1 MIPAGLIVTINII
14 GLIWIHHD
22 LTRMPKATVRMTSVH
37 LSPDK
42 YKADRLTLLFDRDL
56 VSQESVGGIE
66 QAGLFTL
73 EPGWP
78 GNWQWSALNKL
89 EYMLEKP
96 LPPGRVFRVYAT
108 DEFQV
113 RTGKIIEGDTDFHF
127 ETVSL
132 ELKEC
137 GLIAADN
144 HEVTLEMM
152 FNQPVDPE
160 DLLRHVKFYDDKSS
174 GELGGA
180 ICLTK
185 KPEEK
190 LVVRVRR
197 PQSNRMRI
205 VMDER
210 LAGHQAQLSLGREIA
225 RTLAIPSGFSLLQT
239 WVNTPSLEEI
249 ITVNLRFSH
258 SLSNKQDIPNF
269 TIEPSIE
276 KLKVHRSYWNLMING
291 KFEPGKSYKIK
302 VPGTLLAENE
312 RTLGA
317 DKSVTVTIP
326 DRSPALR
333 FVHDKGFLSP
343 LGNLTLDITTVNV
356 EGIDLQSW
364 RVYKNNLFSH
374 LHGAEFGQT
383 SRFLLKK
390 TVKVNTPHNKVE
402 KLAINLEDLVQG
414 GRGIYRIKAS
424 ATNGKWTSAQT
435 LVTITDLAIT
445 EKSERNG
452 SLVWVTSLRTGKP
465 VSGAIITALTN
476 NNQTLATEQTDANG
490 IARLGY
496 SRNGPDGGLWVI
508 TAEKDDDLSYLR
520 PADNQWVIDDVEQ
533 SGRAYTENYEVML
546 YTERGVYRPGDTI
559 YLTGIIREETGKIP
573 PAFPLAVK
581 VIRPDGRQIDEII
594 TEYKENSQGIFHIKF
609 PTRTDGQ
616 TGSYRFRVTLP
627 GSKQILGSTQVFV
640 EAFVPL
646 RMEVKAGPT
655 AERFGPNEPPTV
667 NVSGRYLWDQPAA
680 KLPVKV
686 QGSLRTIAF
695 KSKKYPDFHFGMGK
709 ESKHISVPACTGLL
723 DNQGKA
729 NLEIQLPKSLEA
741 GIYQMALSATVTET
755 GGRSVS
761 GNLSAILDR
770 LDHHIGLRLSTGRMV
785 EVNQPVSVDWVSLTG
800 NEKPTGPEE
809 MEVRLVEVE
818 YDTVLKEVDGRWVW
832 QSVEKINEIKTRQIS
847 MTADSKGSFRITC
860 PDAGKYRI
868 IVTSK
873 RTQSVT
879 QLDFYACE
887 HAAGP
892 QSLAMNQPERL
903 EVVTDK
909 KKYLPGEKVKVLVRS
924 PLPGTLLLTVET
936 DYVLD
941 LRIAEIRENSVE
953 LEVPLSK
960 ELRGGAFVT
969 ATVVRAIDPARKNWL
984 PHRAMGMA
992 RILLDHNSHNIP
1004 VKINA
1009 PKKVKP
1015 DQTVS
1020 VTIETGLPSDPNHP
1034 TFVHIWAVDE
1044 GILLTSAYQ
1053 TPHPMGFFFSPRRLG
1068 VSTADIFFRLLPDY
1082 DRPAGI
1088 TRIGAGDRGP
1098 GTVDVLRRNPV
1109 PTRQTQAA
1117 VVWRKAA
1124 AVNADGKVT
1133 VEMKLP
1139 DLIGQMRLMA
1149 VAIDHDRYG
1158 RAEHDLILTAPLIVE
1173 TSWPRF
1179 VAPGDTFQVPV
1190 KLFNSTPRALTVRLE
1205 TKVDGPINIT
1215 ADSAVDRIVVEP
1227 NEPAAYQLNV
1237 EASKTGSVIA
1247 QVEAVEIENV
1257 DESLTALNKAYL
1269 SVRPATALHSEV
1281 KLEAITAGERL
1292 IVEPSKSF
1300 VKGTARM
1307 TISIS
1312 PRPAVQ
1318 LQAALEK
1325 LVGYPYGCVEQT
1337 SSRLFALLYAADIL
1351 GGEREEEINSMV
1363 QAGIAR
1369 LWAMQT
1375 RSGGLGYWPGD
1386 SQPSMWGTG
1395 YAAWCL
1401 LEAKNAGHKIDPRFT
1416 KELIKYLES
1425 RLGADNDG
1433 TNDLN
1438 TKALFCRVLSTFGQ
1452 PPHGWM
1458 NRLAEQKE
1466 ELDAVALAH
1475 LAGAFHAS
1483 GNKERALA
1491 LLPEQPVGMTI
1502 KTTTAGRLTS
1512 QVQQEAVLL
1521 SVLLDIDPNSTM
1533 AVQLAGRLMKARCNG
1548 YWGSTLENSAAI
1560 VALTRYQAITTKEK
1574 TEFTGSIRS
1583 NQAKDISFDHTKPV
1597 SHEFHNVVGPIEI
1610 SSSGSGKIY
1619 ISVST
1624 EGLAIED
1631 LVRPYDRQMSVKR
1644 RWLDSEGGVVD
1655 PNNLHVGDL
1664 VHVEVEVSSPKGI
1677 QANNIAVVDALPGGM
1692 EVENPRLSTSAE
1704 AGKLRGD
1711 TPDHIEFLD
1720 DRVVLFCSVSSKSKV
1735 FKYALRVTTAGRFSL
1750 PPIQAS
1756 CMYDPAVASLGKSG
1770 RVIIQK

>member
-1 MIPAGLIVTINII
+1 MKQIPRRFAILAGLILTVNII
-14 GLIWIHHD
+14 GLIWIHNG
-22 LTRMPKATVRMTSVH
+22 LTRLPKATVRMTSLH

-56 VSQESVGGIE
+56 VSKESVGGIE
-66 QAGLFTL
+66 HAGLFTL
-73 EPGWP
+73 EPDWP
-78 GNWQWSALNKL
+78 GNWQWSALNRL
-89 EYMLEKP
+89 EYMLDKP
-96 LPPGRVFRVYAT
+96 LPPGRVFWTRAT
-108 DEFQV
+108 DEFQA
-113 RTGKIIEGDTDFHF
+113 RTGKVIEGDNNFRF
-127 ETVSL
+127 QTVSL
-132 ELKEC
+132 ALKRWIV
-137 GLIAADN
+137 IAADN
-144 HEVTLEMM
+144 HDVTLEIM

-197 PQSNRMRI
+197 PHSNKMRI
-205 VMDER
+205 ALDER
-210 LAGHQAQLSLGREIA
+210 LTGHEAELSLGRKIA
-225 RTLAIPSGFSLLQT
+225 RTLAIASGFSLL
-239 WVNTPSLEEI
+239 NTRTDTPNLDEI
-249 ITVNLRFSH
+249 ISVRLQFSH
-258 SLSNKQDIPNF
+258 RLNKEQKIPKI
-269 TIEPSIE
+269 TVEPSVE
-276 KLKVHRSYWNLMING
+276 KLKVLRSYRTLRVNG

-302 VPGTLLAENE
+302 VPGTLLADSNS
-312 RTLGA
+312 TLGT
-317 DKSVTVTIP
+317 DKSVTIKIP
-326 DRSPALR
+326 DRRPALR
-333 FVHDKGFLSP
+333 FVHEKGFLSP
-343 LGNLTLDITTVNV
+343 LGNLTLDIKAANV
-356 EGIDLQSW
+356 EAINFKSW
-364 RVYKNNLFSH
+364 RVHQNNLVPH
-374 LHGAEFGQT
+374 LHGNSAGIT
-383 SRFLLKK
+383 SRFLLEK

-402 KLAINLEDLVQG
+402 KLAVNLQELIPG
-414 GRGIYRIKAS
+414 GKGIYRIKAS
-424 ATNGKWTSAQT
+424 ATNRKWYSAPA

-445 EKSERNG
+445 AKTERNG

-465 VSGAIITALTN
+465 VAGVRLMALTH
-476 NNQTLATEQTDANG
+476 NNQTLATAKTDASG
-490 IARLGY
+490 IARLKFTT
-496 SRNGPDGGLWVI
+496 SGPDGGLWVI

-520 PADNQWVIDDVEQ
+520 PADNRWVINDVEQ
-533 SGRAYTENYEVML
+533 SGRAYAKNYEVML

-573 PAFPLAVK
+573 PTFPLAVK

-594 TEYKENSQGIFHIKF
+594 TEHKENSQGIFHIKF
-609 PTRTDGQ
+609 PTRNDGQ

-627 GSKQILGSTQVFV
+627 GSKQILGSTHVFV

-646 RMEVKAGPT
+646 RMEVKSEPT

-686 QGSLRTIAF
+686 QGSLRKIAF
-695 KSKKYPDFHFGMGK
+695 NSKKYPDFHFSTGK
-709 ESKHISVPACTGLL
+709 KSKHISVPTCTGQL
-723 DNQGKA
+723 DNQGKT
-729 NLEIQLPKSLEA
+729 NLEIQPPKSLEA
-741 GIYQMALSATVTET
+741 GIYRMALSATVTET

-761 GNLSAILDR
+761 SNMSAILDN
-770 LDHHIGLRLSTGRMV
+770 LDHHIGLRLPTGRMV
-785 EVNQPVSVDWVSLTG
+785 EANEPVSVDWVSLTG
-800 NEKPTGPEE
+800 DEKPNGPGE

-818 YDTVLKEVDGRWVW
+818 YDTVLKEVNRRRVW

-847 MTADSKGSFRITC
+847 MTADSKGSFQITC

-868 IVTSK
+868 IVTDKKTKSGTK
-873 RTQSVT
+873 
-879 QLDFYACE
+879 LDFYACE

-903 EVVTDK
+903 EVVTEK
-909 KKYLPGEKVKVLVRS
+909 KTYLPGETAKVLVRS

-936 DYVLD
+936 DHVVD
-941 LRIAEIRENSVE
+941 LVIAEVQENTVE

-960 ELRGGAFVT
+960 ELRGGAFIT
-969 ATVVRAIDPARKNWL
+969 ATVVRAIDPAQKSWL

-992 RILLDHNSHNIP
+992 RILLDHNSHTIP

-1015 DQTVS
+1015 GQTVS
-1020 VTIETGLPSDPNHP
+1020 VTIENGLPSDPNHP

-1098 GTVDVLRRNPV
+1098 GTVGALRRNPV
-1109 PTRQTQAA
+1109 PTRQRKPA

-1133 VEMKLP
+1133 IEMKLP

-1149 VAIDHDRYG
+1149 VAVDHDRYG
-1158 RAEHDLILTAPLIVE
+1158 RAEHALILTAPLIVE

-1179 VAPGDTFQVPV
+1179 VAPEDTFQVPV
-1190 KLFNSTPRALTVRLE
+1190 KLFNSTERTLTVRLG
-1205 TKVDGPINIT
+1205 TKVDGPINIA

-1227 NEPAAYQLNV
+1227 KEPATYQFNV

-1247 QVEAVEIENV
+1247 QVEAVEIENA

-1281 KLEAITAGERL
+1281 KLEAITAGDRL

-1307 TISIS
+1307 KISIS
-1312 PRPAVQ
+1312 PRPEVQ
-1318 LQAALEK
+1318 LQAALER

-1337 SSRLFALLYAADIL
+1337 SSRLFALLYAGDIL
-1351 GGEREEEINSMV
+1351 GSERAEEINSMV

-1375 RSGGLGYWPGD
+1375 RSGGLGYWPG
-1386 SQPSMWGTG
+1386 
-1395 YAAWCL
+1395 A
-1401 LEAKNAGHKIDPRFT
+1401 PRFT
-1416 KELIKYLES
+1416 KELAKYLES
-1425 RLGADNDG
+1425 QLLVNNDG
-1433 TNDLN
+1433 TSNLK
-1438 TKALFCRVLSTFGQ
+1438 TKVLFCRVLSTFGQ

-1458 NRLAEQKE
+1458 NRLAEQKD

-1475 LAGAFHAS
+1475 LAGAFHAA

-1491 LLPEQPVGMTI
+1491 LLPEQLMDMTI

-1521 SVLLDIDPNSTM
+1521 SVMLDIDPNNPM
-1533 AVQLAGRLMKARCNG
+1533 
-1548 YWGSTLENSAAI
+1548 
-1560 VALTRYQAITTKEK
+1560 VAPL
-1574 TEFTGSIRS
+1574 
-1583 NQAKDISFDHTKPV
+1583 
-1597 SHEFHNVVGPIEI
+1597 
-1610 SSSGSGKIY
+1610 
-1619 ISVST
+1619 
-1624 EGLAIED
+1624 
-1631 LVRPYDRQMSVKR
+1631 
-1644 RWLDSEGGVVD
+1644 
-1655 PNNLHVGDL
+1655 
-1664 VHVEVEVSSPKGI
+1664 
-1677 QANNIAVVDALPGGM
+1677 
-1692 EVENPRLSTSAE
+1692 
-1704 AGKLRGD
+1704 
-1711 TPDHIEFLD
+1711 
-1720 DRVVLFCSVSSKSKV
+1720 
-1735 FKYALRVTTAGRFSL
+1735 
-1750 PPIQAS
+1750 
-1756 CMYDPAVASLGKSG
+1756 
-1770 RVIIQK
+1770 